1 MFAAVKILV
10 DDREP
15 ALGVLEYLKDV
26 PNLQVCVQR
35 LHTGDFVVDGAVV
48 FERKSASDF
57 AKSLIDGR
65 LFTQAQRLTK
75 QSERAGFVL
84 EGGPSDWEA
93 LGVRR
98 EALQGALIT
107 LSLIFGLPVFR
118 TRDAAETAHLLLYA
132 GRQLARL
139 KRADPL
145 PYRLNKAKRKRTRQ
159 LRILQALPG
168 IGGDR
173 ARNLLDHFGSVQA
186 CLTAPIA
193 ELCRVQGV
201 GLKTAKAIRDLVC

>member
-1 MFAAVKILV
+1 MSAVIEILA

-15 ALGVLEYLKDV
+15 ASGVLEHLKNV
-26 PNLQVCVQR
+26 PNLHVCVRR
-35 LHTGDFVVDGAVV
+35 LHAGDFIVDGAVV

-65 LFTQAQRLTK
+65 LFSQAQRLTK
-75 QSERAGFVL
+75 QSEKAAFVL

-132 GRQLARL
+132 GRQWVRI
-139 KRADPL
+139 KRADPVT
-145 PYRLNKAKRKRTRQ
+145 YRLNKAKRKRTRQ
-159 LRILQALPG
+159 LRVLQALPG

-186 CLTAPIA
+186 CLTAPTA